1 MERRRTRRCMDELYQ
16 QNAKIVYY
24 FLYSRCHNVQLAE
37 DLTQETFLQAYQSI
51 ERYDG
56 SCKLSVWLCQIAKHL
71 YYQYLQKN
79 GREIAAELEKEKA
92 AAVDTEKQVL
102 TKLELIDV
110 LKEMQKLPDKMR
122 EVIYL
127 RITGDLSFKEIGE
140 ILGQTENWARVNFYR
155 GKEQL
160 LKRRKQDE

>member
-1 MERRRTRRCMDELYQ
+1 MDELYQ
-16 QNAKIVYY
+16 QNAKIVYH

-51 ERYDG
+51 ERYNG
-56 SCKLSVWLCQIAKHL
+56 NCKLSVWLCQIAKHL

-79 GREIAAELEKEKA
+79 GREIPDEVEEQTA
-92 AAVDTEKQVL
+92 AADTEKQVL
-102 TKLELIDV
+102 ARLELMDV
-110 LKEMQKLPDKMR
+110 LKEMQNLPDKRR

-127 RITGDLSFKEIGE
+127 RIIGDLSFKEIGE
-140 ILGQTENWARVNFYR
+140 ILGKTENWARVNFYR

-160 LKRRKQDE
+160 LKRRKRDE